1 MCENEFSYASE
12 SFPGFPGTRPGC
24 RNDLLSVGGYN
35 LANFWGIVKFPLQG
49 DNVQNGVGLP
59 GCVGWLVMLMVEG
72 VGLHADINL
81 RESINVL

>member
-1 MCENEFSYASE
+1 MFGRRLPEPKPKPMCENEFSYASE

-49 DNVQNGVGLP
+49 DNVQNGVGFP
-59 GCVGWLVMLMVEG
+59 AVWD
-72 VGLHADINL
+72 GL
-81 RESINVL
+81 